1 LAHDSQPVGVWFAFF
16 SQSCTL
22 HLSNST
28 SALFPSF
35 FSSVGVGGADE
46 VAAKSVIAA
55 VDSLASF
62 GFGASSIALFARV
75 AGGIYTKAA
84 DVGADLVG
92 KVEMDIPEDDPR
104 NPAVIADNVGDNVG
118 DVAGM
123 GADLFES
130 FVGSIIAAATL
141 ANGNA
146 VKAALP
152 FWIAGAGIVASFFGF
167 FAVSTK
173 DGANQRQLMFA
184 LHKGVIA
191 SSVLVLAF
199 SAIIVSQFFTG
210 DQSAEGWKIFAC
222 IAIGLIA
229 GILIGQATEYY
240 TSYSFWPTQSITEAG
255 VTGPATVIIQGL
267 GIGMMSCVP
276 PVLIIVA
283 TILGC
288 NALSGDYG
296 VGKFSLL
303 QAML

>member
-1 LAHDSQPVGVWFAFF
+1 MFV
-16 SQSCTL
+16 C
-22 HLSNST
+22 
-28 SALFPSF
+28 
-35 FSSVGVGGADE
+35 SSVP
-46 VAAKSVIAA
+46 SY
-55 VDSLASF
+55 LLCQPTHSF
-62 GFGASSIALFARV
+62 S
-75 AGGIYTKAA
+75 
-84 DVGADLVG
+84 
-92 KVEMDIPEDDPR
+92 
-104 NPAVIADNVGDNVG
+104 
-118 DVAGM
+118 VAGM

-146 VKAALP
+146 VKIALP
-152 FWIAGAGIVASFFGF
+152 FWIAGAGIVASLFGF

-199 SAIIVSQFFTG
+199 SAIIVSQFFPG
-210 DQSAEGWKIFAC
+210 DYAREGWMIFAC

-296 VGKFSLL
+296 VGEFIVFVIALI
-303 QAML
+303 